1 LFGANTCP
9 RTSAHRHSAR
19 DGRTVRVAL
28 DRDGR
33 NGDDGTFA
41 EPLLQF
47 GVCRFAVG
55 QAEPPPVVVDHDLDV
70 IRVVEGRCAR
80 LPVQRRYRAPA
91 VRTARRVAPPI
102 ATHSSEIQYLFD
114 QPNTPV
120 PATLDAGQE
129 ALAAGMRAA
138 RANFAAAGDP
148 SSAAVPWPSFDDG
161 ARVLSLVQPQ
171 PRVETNFASIHHCAF
186 WGVG

>member
-1 LFGANTCP
+1 MSKA
-9 RTSAHRHSAR
+9 
-19 DGRTVRVAL
+19 VAL
-28 DRDGR
+28 AYQF
-33 NGDDGTFA
+33 NDDTA
-41 EPLLQF
+41 PQ
-47 GVCRFAVG
+47 RFA
-55 QAEPPPVVVDHDLDV
+55 PPGAL
-70 IRVVEGRCAR
+70 
-80 LPVQRRYRAPA
+80 
-91 VRTARRVAPPI
+91 PPI

-129 ALAAGMRAA
+129 ALAARMRAA

-148 SSAAVPWPSFDDG
+148 SSAAVPWPAFDDG

-186 WGVG
+186 WDAG